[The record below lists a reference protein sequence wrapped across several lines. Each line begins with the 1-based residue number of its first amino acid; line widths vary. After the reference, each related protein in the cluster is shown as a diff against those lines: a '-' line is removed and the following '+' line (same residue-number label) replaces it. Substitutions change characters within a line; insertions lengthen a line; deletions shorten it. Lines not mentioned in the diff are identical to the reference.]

1 MYHLGE
7 FYKNYKCSR
16 NGRGIKS
23 ACQRVEA
30 ESMENGRYLE
40 RETSSDRDCVQMRI
54 LLSSKEE
61 DAPSMTSEECRN
73 WSSKL

>member
-1 MYHLGE
+1 
-7 FYKNYKCSR
+7 
-16 NGRGIKS
+16 
-23 ACQRVEA
+23 
-30 ESMENGRYLE
+30 MENGRYLE

-73 WSSKL
+73 WSSKLFTNRLSKSVE